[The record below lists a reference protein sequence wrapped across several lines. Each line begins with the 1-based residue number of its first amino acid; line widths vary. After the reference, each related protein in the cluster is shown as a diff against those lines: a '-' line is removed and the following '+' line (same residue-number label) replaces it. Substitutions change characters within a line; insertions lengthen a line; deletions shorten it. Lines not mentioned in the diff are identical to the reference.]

1 MRFKQTPRPGAGRL
15 KRIWRDKTVRFVT
28 GIVAMSLLFVV
39 GVNVGNGTISWSNSS
54 GQNAALPETLSY
66 ATVNQVY
73 RSLIENYDGK
83 LTESQLINGLK
94 HGLAEATN
102 DPYTTYFTPNE
113 AESFNN
119 DLQGQFSGIGA
130 ELGKNDQGNIQVIA
144 PITGTPAD
152 KAGLRS
158 KDVIAGVNGKTTAG
172 MSVDDA
178 VKAIR
183 GKAGTQVKLQVIRA
197 STEALE
203 LEITRQT
210 IHIPSVTTKMLEGN
224 IGYMQVATFGNDTA
238 GKVREAAAKFKQ
250 DGVKG
255 VVLDLRNNPGG
266 QVDAAIAIA
275 SEWLPQNQLIMQEK
289 RGKTIMQTYQST
301 GSAQLA
307 NTPTV
312 VLVNSGSAS
321 ASEIVAAA
329 LRDNKHAYIIGE
341 KSYGKGV
348 VQRIINFSD
357 NSQLKVT
364 VASWYR
370 PNGQNINHRGIS
382 PDKKVVLT
390 DSDVKTG
397 NDPQLIAAQQYLA
410 R

>member
-1 MRFKQTPRPGAGRL
+1 
-15 KRIWRDKTVRFVT
+15 
-28 GIVAMSLLFVV
+28 MSLIFVV
-39 GVNVGNGTISWSNSS
+39 GVNVGNGTISWSNDS
-54 GQNAALPETLSY
+54 GQNAALPETLNY

-102 DPYTTYFTPNE
+102 DPYTTYFTPSE

-152 KAGLRS
+152 EAGLRS
-158 KDVIAGVNGKTTAG
+158 KDLIAGINGKTTAG

-183 GKAGTQVKLQVIRA
+183 GKAGTQVKLQIIRA
-197 STEALE
+197 NTEALE

-210 IHIPSVTTKMLEGN
+210 IHIPSVTTRMLEGN

-238 GKVREAAAKFKQ
+238 GKVHEAAAKFKQ

-289 RGKTIMQTYQST
+289 RGNTIMQTYQST

-307 NTPTV
+307 DTPTV

-329 LRDNKHAYIIGE
+329 LRDNRHAYIIGE

-348 VQRIINFSD
+348 VQRIINFGD
-357 NSQLKVT
+357 DSQLKVT

-390 DSDVKTG
+390 DNDVKAG
-397 NDPQLIAAQQYLA
+397 NDPQLTTAQQYLA